1 MGRGG
6 VEPPTHE
13 FSVRC
18 PENAKQGS
26 SETYETAK
34 PQLTPQL
41 TPDSP
46 KAGPIDTNA
55 LPVELAEIVAVWPE
69 LPGHI
74 KAAIKAL
81 VQSASK
87 EGGME

>member
-18 PENAKQGS
+18 PGNVKQGN

-46 KAGPIDTNA
+46 KSGPIDTNT
-55 LPVELAEIVAVWPE
+55 LPAELVEIVTIWPG

-81 VQSASK
+81 VQSVSK
-87 EGGME
+87 EGAVE

>member
-18 PENAKQGS
+18 PGNVKQGN

-46 KAGPIDTNA
+46 KAGPIDTNT
-55 LPVELAEIVAVWPE
+55 LPAELVEIVTRWPE

-81 VQSASK
+81 VQSVPK
-87 EGGME
+87 EGGVE